1 MNTNSDKITALYC
14 RLSQDDELRGE
25 SNSIKHQKKMLL
37 KYAADNG
44 FPNSQFNIDDG
55 YTRMNFNRPDFKRML
70 EDVKAG
76 KISAVITKDL
86 SRFGREQIETATY
99 IELVFPLYDVR
110 YISTTENIDTARD
123 DNEMMGFVNLCNE
136 RYARECSKK
145 NKAVI
150 NFKGNAG
157 KHLATIPPYG
167 YIKNPENKEEWILD
181 EVAAPIVAEIFSL
194 FLGGVGGYGNYANA

>member
-25 SNSIKHQKKMLL
+25 SNSIKHQKEMLL
-37 KYAADNG
+37 KYAEDNG
-44 FPNSQFNIDDG
+44 FPNSQFCIDDG
-55 YTRMNFNRPDFKRML
+55 YTGMNFNHPDFKRML

-110 YISTTENIDTARD
+110 YISTTENIGTARD
-123 DNEMMGFVNLCNE
+123 DNEMMGFVNLCN
-136 RYARECSKK
+136 
-145 NKAVI
+145 
-150 NFKGNAG
+150 
-157 KHLATIPPYG
+157 
-167 YIKNPENKEEWILD
+167 
-181 EVAAPIVAEIFSL
+181 
-194 FLGGVGGYGNYANA
+194 